1 MVFTYNLTRSGD
13 LFKLQFNKY
22 TDLYNSIIKVGI
34 KGYNT
39 VISEK
44 ISNDLINK
52 FKNNFGNIIKN

>member
-39 VISEK
+39 VISGK